1 MFSSGRRTSGR
12 VALLATVPVAAILGA
27 GLLMPASAAACPSG
41 AYCTDSS
48 GTYTLTVPPLTGQ
61 PIVGQYASC
70 EWDVRVD
77 FDDGTIGNYK
87 FNGELGIPEPG
98 KPAPSHKFPEY
109 REYLVEFALSNG
121 HRTDGST
128 NECPDYRPPFA
139 RVLYQSQ
146 KQIEEEETLTQA
158 EKEAK
163 EKKEAEER
171 AAREAKKQKE
181 REEREAR
188 ERAAKEKLGGGSGSP
203 APEGSTGGETQT
215 LPAFWRS
222 CHRIQVHGVG
232 CAKARK
238 VVGRARRKNLFEGGP
253 QEILGFSCHLT
264 GTRPAQISCHRGK
277 RRILAPL

>member
-1 MFSSGRRTSGR
+1 
-12 VALLATVPVAAILGA
+12 VALLATVPVAAVLGA

-48 GTYTLTVPPLTGQ
+48 GKYTLTVPPLPTTPPFGE
-61 PIVGQYASC
+61 YRTC

-87 FNGELGIPEPG
+87 FNGQLGLTE
-98 KPAPSHKFPEY
+98 SHKFPTY
-109 REYLVEFALSNG
+109 GEYLVESELKYG

-128 NECPDYRPPFA
+128 AECPDYRPPLA
-139 RVLYQSQ
+139 RVLYQSPQ
-146 KQIEEEETLTQA
+146 QIEAEEKLTQA

-171 AAREAKKQKE
+171 AAKEAKKQKE

-188 ERAAKEKLGGGSGSP
+188 EKAAEEKLGGGSGDSGSEVP
-203 APEGSTGGETQT
+203 SGSGTPTAPS
-215 LPAFWRS
+215 FWLTCRG
-222 CHRIQVHGVG
+222 RIQVHGVG

-238 VVGRARRKNLFEGGP
+238 VIGRARRKNLYQGPP
-253 QEILGFSCHLT
+253 QEILGFTCHLT
-264 GTRPAQISCHRGK
+264 GTRPPQIACRHGK
-277 RRILAPL
+277 RRILASL